1 MRPIRM
7 ADRPRESLSLAT
19 MKGPNPRLVDAI
31 PPIMPAT
38 AVELDRLLGL
48 RATRTPQLQHLLLN
62 DPAAAIAVFRT
73 LGRLRPGACD
83 TVSDAAHAI
92 SLIGVDPLREVIQSI
107 PRLTRP
113 QGGRLHEGAN
123 FAYSQAAHAA
133 HYANALAEHAG
144 VGQNHE
150 VPTAALLHHPAVIAL
165 WTAAPESAQR
175 ATYAVRDGVD
185 FEMAFSAELG
195 EPVEDANQRL
205 AEAWSLPALARQSLG
220 DWDDFNPRPQLVKL
234 ADSLAQ
240 TTSAGWHGET
250 LAMVSVILAEYL
262 DGDEDAAIAWLHRE
276 TVEAARRLQGFDYPL
291 PVFELLLIDDDDEI
305 DDGHA
310 GPVPEFGAWRTR
322 PPPEPSPSGKPDL
335 HETVAEVM
343 RRIRRESGATR
354 VMFAM
359 IDRERRYLKCRITLG
374 GAAEDALRR
383 LEVRMDERNLF
394 SLLMTKPQSVWLHR
408 GNARKYQAYLSRDL
422 RAVFGPEGA
431 FMMSIY
437 VGDKPLGLFYA
448 DGPGLSDSGYA
459 QFRSLCREAA
469 EVLSGR

>member
-1 MRPIRM
+1 
-7 ADRPRESLSLAT
+7 
-19 MKGPNPRLVDAI
+19 
-31 PPIMPAT
+31 MPAT
-38 AVELDRLLGL
+38 AVELDRLLEL
-48 RATRTPQLQHLLLN
+48 QATRTSQLQRMLLN

-73 LGRLRPGACD
+73 LGRLRPDACD

-92 SLIGVDPLREVIQSI
+92 SLIGVDPLRELIQSV
-107 PRLTRP
+107 PTLSRP
-113 QGGRLHEGAN
+113 PGGRLRESAT

-133 HYANALAEHAG
+133 HYADRLAEHAG

-150 VPTAALLHHPAVIAL
+150 VPTAALLQHPAVIAL

-185 FEMAFSAELG
+185 FEMAFSAEIG

-240 TTSAGWHGET
+240 TTSAGWHGES

-262 DGDEDAAIAWLHRE
+262 DSDEDAAIAWLHRE

-305 DDGHA
+305 DDGHE
-310 GPVPEFGAWRTR
+310 GQVPEFGAWRTR
-322 PPPEPSPSGKPDL
+322 RPPEPTHSAKPNL
-335 HETVAEVM
+335 HETMADVM

-359 IDRERRYLKCRITLG
+359 IDRERRHLKCRIALG
-374 GAAEDALRR
+374 GTAEDALRR
-383 LEVRMDERNLF
+383 LDVRLDERNLF
-394 SLLMTKPQSVWLHR
+394 SLLMSRPQSVWLNR

-431 FMMSIY
+431 FMMSIH
-437 VGDKPLGLFYA
+437 VGDRPLGLLYA
-448 DGPGLSDSGYA
+448 DGSGLSDSGYSH
-459 QFRSLCREAA
+459 FRSLCHEAA
-469 EVLSGR
+469 EVLSGG